1 VAWWTTTGADDGDPV
16 EPCQRTGVGHL
27 PQVLPTAVRL
37 ALGNPRAVFLSGV
50 TSAATLAVPDLLR
63 QVPVRRDTHLSHQML
78 VRAVGFTTSAAVQIA
93 LIGRLAPLTGL
104 PGGSRHSLP
113 LLRQAL
119 THDARRL
126 TVGVIGYGLLGAVI
140 TIPISLKLFGVRLVT
155 GPLPRPTA
163 RRLIAA
169 EASNALAT
177 SISAPLFALH
187 VAACAATP
195 RTTPTRAPHRPRSHR
210 RTLTT
215 SRNNSGSA

>member
-1 VAWWTTTGADDGDPV
+1 
-16 EPCQRTGVGHL
+16 
-27 PQVLPTAVRL
+27 
-37 ALGNPRAVFLSGV
+37 
-50 TSAATLAVPDLLR
+50 
-63 QVPVRRDTHLSHQML
+63 ML

-93 LIGRLAPLTGL
+93 LIGQLAPLIGL
-104 PGGSRHSLP
+104 PGSSRHSLP

-126 TVGVIGYGLLGAVI
+126 TVGMIGYGLLGAAI

-177 SISAPLFALH
+177 SISAPLFALMSQP
-187 VAACAATP
+187 V
-195 RTTPTRAPHRPRSHR
+195 RPHREQRPPEPLAAPGPTDAPSR
-210 RTLTT
+210 RART
-215 SRNNSGSA
+215 SAD